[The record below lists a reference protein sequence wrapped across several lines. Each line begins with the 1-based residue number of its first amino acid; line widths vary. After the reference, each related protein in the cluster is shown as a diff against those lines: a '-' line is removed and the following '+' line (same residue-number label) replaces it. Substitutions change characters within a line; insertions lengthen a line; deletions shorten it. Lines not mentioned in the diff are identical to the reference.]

1 MRIEVMRRTA
11 TQPKPEMAE
20 ARKAGLLNIGE
31 AAAASGVSAKSIR
44 HYEESKLL
52 QPAGR
57 SAANYR
63 LYSQADIHT
72 LRFIKSARGLGFSI
86 ADITRLLQLW
96 QNQRRSSADVK
107 KLALHHVTELDA
119 RIAEM
124 QRMRDTLQ
132 KLAQNCHG
140 DARPDCP
147 ILEDL
152 AGHCC

>member
-1 MRIEVMRRTA
+1 M
-11 TQPKPEMAE
+11 PKPEMHE

-31 AAAASGVSAKSIR
+31 AASAAGVSAKSIR
-44 HYEESKLL
+44 HYEESGLL
-52 QPAGR
+52 KPAVR

-63 LYSQADIHT
+63 LYSESDLHT

-86 ADITRLLQLW
+86 ADIGTLLQLW
-96 QNQRRSSADVK
+96 QNQQRSSGDVK
-107 KLALHHVTELDA
+107 QLALQHVAALDT

-132 KLAQNCHG
+132 KLARSCHG
-140 DARPDCP
+140 DQRPDCP
-147 ILEDL
+147 ILADL